1 MHQLRKELKDVAGE
15 VDVTAVS
22 CDISDMAQLKKSLD
36 GYTASG
42 APAIRGVVHGGMEL
56 KVLFRSDVPSISLFA
71 DKRTRTRSSST

>member
-15 VDVTAVS
+15 VDVTAIS
-22 CDISDMAQLKKSLD
+22 CDISDMAQLKQSLD

-56 KVLFRSDVPSISLFA
+56 RVLSP
-71 DKRTRTRSSST
+71 TRCPRYFVVY